1 MENINL
7 RLRQND
13 PNAPQVDEAEVNNN
27 NNDQQWPPD
36 RKAVDEIWT
45 LVDDFEDQI
54 KVLKELTGKNLT
66 NHKDK
71 MWGKLDDAYTKHR

>member
-13 PNAPQVDEAEVNNN
+13 PNAPQVDELEVNNAESLN
-27 NNDQQWPPD
+27 WERPD
-36 RKAVDEIWT
+36 KKTVAEVWT

-54 KVLKELTGKNLT
+54 KVLKDLTSKGLKKQKDEMWDEL
-66 NHKDK
+66 DRE
-71 MWGKLDDAYTKHR
+71 Y